1 MRLRWSS
8 VFALAVLA
16 HTLLPSVVTAQGIPF
31 AVGGDN
37 VEAESSM
44 IPFRVK
50 FRGILNG
57 PAKGKVLAKVAL
69 NISTYKATY
78 DFEVLTAEAPDNPQV
93 SGRAI
98 LQPYKN
104 GGKELNLAG
113 PKELLSKIGQAEP
126 GTPRSLAGFL
136 RQRPRTL
143 QLTSV
148 ETLGGQ
154 P

>member
-1 MRLRWSS
+1 MTLRWSYLL
-8 VFALAVLA
+8 ALVVCV
-16 HTLLPSVVTAQGIPF
+16 HTVMPSAATAQGIPF

-44 IPFRVK
+44 IPFKVK

-78 DFEVLTAEAPDNPQV
+78 DFDVLTAEALDNPQI

-98 LQPYKN
+98 LQQYKD
-104 GGKELNLAG
+104 GRKELNLAG

-126 GTPRSLAGFL
+126 GTPLALAGFL
-136 RQRPRTL
+136 RQRQRTL
-143 QLTSV
+143 QLTGV
-148 ETLGGQ
+148 ETLGGE